1 MTDIKGHAIN
11 KTFVFSETD
20 NLYIKL
26 IESGIDVTPLKK
38 QLKVISAKIHNNKIG
53 YARLES
59 NIGIIKIIIC
69 PKIFEYD
76 EKLFLSYLRQAF
88 TLIERYKGCSKY
100 FEIDKTLLNLAIANG
115 KDDKNDK
122 NDLNFDSMLESK
134 FKMSLIEVDTF
145 FKKYNKADIFKKSYV
160 SATIENE
167 VNIQASICDPIKSNV
182 HQFKKLNTPE
192 TRLAEI
198 TLMVIEFF
206 IRKNKNYLSPSLVSF
221 ARKIYAK
228 VKQKYRV
235 KRVKI
240 TISQFMH
247 YSYEK
252 SFNTDQKKRLLNNLL
267 VLLSQEDF
275 FNSSK
280 GEGKLDRYTH
290 SCSLF
295 FEANII
301 FEYLVYDFLLCS
313 YSSKEVKIKP
323 RSYQLLYSKD
333 NVEIG
338 KIKSEPDFILDLND
352 SMIIVDAKWKVL
364 NKLDSNFNYDVLKLK
379 RDSQLFY
386 ADKIMLVYPKVNSEI
401 LNKSP
406 VYFNNE
412 PESLINIVQTDIMK
426 S

>member
-1 MTDIKGHAIN
+1 MTDIKGYIIN
-11 KTFVFSETD
+11 KTFVFNETD

-26 IESGIDVTPLKK
+26 IESGIDITPLKK

-76 EKLFLSYLRQAF
+76 EKLFLSYLQQAF
-88 TLIERYKGCSKY
+88 ILIERYKSYSKY
-100 FEIDKTLLNLAIANG
+100 FKIDKTLLNLAIANG
-115 KDDKNDK
+115 KDDKDN
-122 NDLNFDSMLESK
+122 LSFDSMLESK
-134 FKMSLIEVDTF
+134 FKMSLVEVDTF
-145 FKKYNKADIFKKSYV
+145 FKKYNKADIFKKSYA

-167 VNIQASICDPIKSNV
+167 VNIQATICDPIKSNV

-192 TRLAEI
+192 TKLAEI
-198 TLMVIEFF
+198 ALMAIEFF

-252 SFNTDQKKRLLNNLL
+252 SFNTEQKKRLLNNLL

-280 GEGKLDRYTH
+280 GESKLDRYTH
-290 SCSLF
+290 SSSLF

-333 NVEIG
+333 NIEIG
-338 KIKSEPDFILDLND
+338 AIKSEPDFILDLND
-352 SMIIVDAKWKVL
+352 SMVIVDAKWKVL

-379 RDSQLFY
+379 RDSQLFR
-386 ADKIMLVYPKVNSEI
+386 ADRTMLVYPKVHSEI

-412 PESLINIVQTDIMK
+412 PESLINIVQADVIK

>member
-1 MTDIKGHAIN
+1 MTDIKGFVIN
-11 KTFVFSETD
+11 ETFVFNETD

-76 EKLFLSYLRQAF
+76 EKLFLSYLQQAF
-88 TLIERYKGCSKY
+88 TLIERYKSCSKY
-100 FEIDKTLLNLAIANG
+100 FKIDKTLLNLAIANE
-115 KDDKNDK
+115 KDDKNA
-122 NDLNFDSMLESK
+122 LNFDSMLESK
-134 FKMSLIEVDTF
+134 FKMSLIEINTF
-145 FKKYNKADIFKKSYV
+145 FKKYNKVDVFKKSYA

-167 VNIQASICDPIKSNV
+167 VDIQASICDPIKSNV

-198 TLMVIEFF
+198 ALMVIEFF
-206 IRKNKNYLSPSLVSF
+206 IRKNKHYLSPPLVSL
-221 ARKIYAK
+221 ARKIYTK

-240 TISQFMH
+240 TVSKFMH
-247 YSYEK
+247 DGYEK
-252 SFNTDQKKRLLNNLL
+252 SFNTEQKKRLLNNLL

-313 YSSKEVKIKP
+313 YSSEEIKIKP

-352 SMIIVDAKWKVL
+352 SMVIVDAKWKIL

-379 RDSQLFY
+379 RDSQLFR

-412 PESLINIVQTDIMK
+412 PESLINIVQADVIK
-426 S
+426 N